1 MDNCKQCSCHCHCH
15 CHCYC
20 YCDNIV
26 ETTDKP
32 KPLPKNTFVYVN
44 ENISINSVKAYSVN
58 SSNVVTLIDT
68 YLTNGTGGAGT
79 FYISEGAKIVAKKY
93 LYVINTV
100 SNDVSG
106 FNINQSTGVLTSMV
120 GSPFATNSLSGNS
133 MSLAASPNGKFLYV
147 MNQQSNTFSVFGINS
162 LTGVLTLNETFL
174 NPYGTSVNQIHV
186 TPNNKFLI
194 ATIGDISR
202 QIATYT
208 INQITGKLTAKSS
221 INTISKNSG
230 APAALDI
237 TSNGKFVYVGIA
249 QDFPSNSIIVDIYS
263 INVNGV
269 LTAVTAYVEQ
279 VGGDYTGDSA
289 IVLLSPDNKFL
300 FIGNIYNVS
309 IATLRVKSN
318 NTLAKLHSTFIP
330 GSTPTLI
337 ETNAAGTM
345 MYNID
350 IGTGTLGQ
358 FTIGANGLVTFVQSI
373 FVGQSLLKGLAVLS
387 F

>member
-300 FIGNIYNVS
+300 FIGNIYNN
-309 IATLRVKSN
+309 L
-318 NTLAKLHSTFIP
+318 
-330 GSTPTLI
+330 
-337 ETNAAGTM
+337 
-345 MYNID
+345 
-350 IGTGTLGQ
+350 
-358 FTIGANGLVTFVQSI
+358 
-373 FVGQSLLKGLAVLS
+373 
-387 F
+387 